1 MKQCIFCM
9 NSKEDSEFNRE
20 HIILE
25 ALGGKGDED
34 ICLNVCTSCNSSLG
48 TRVDAS
54 LLNQNITKY
63 MRYIFQIKGKNGIP
77 NPFKGVE
84 LTYADTPFIGELKVN
99 KEGKISGFRA
109 KHKMYKSKGNI
120 LIVGPRK
127 GFPAYVNSQLKQIG
141 FAQLTEAEIWKKRID
156 LGEAKVPHI
165 EYIKIP
171 EEMKEQYLTYAFPTM
186 LKMAYEYC
194 FVTLGENYLSDSSAI
209 RIRDFL
215 MRFDY
220 KKDVEYFA
228 PTDASLEW
236 KDEQER
242 AVSLKIYVNNNK
254 VFVTIVLWGMV
265 TVTICMSET
274 GQNYK
279 EGLNSILTVEI

>member
-9 NSKEDSEFNRE
+9 NKKEDNEFNRE

-34 ICLNVCTSCNSSLG
+34 ICFNVCTSCNSSLG

-63 MRYIFQIKGKNGIP
+63 VRFILGIKGKNGIP
-77 NPFKGVE
+77 NPFKGIE

-99 KEGKISGFRA
+99 KEGKKNGFRA
-109 KHKMYKSKGNI
+109 KHKIYKIKGNTI
-120 LIVGPRK
+120 IVGPRK
-127 GFPAYVNSQLKQIG
+127 GFPAYVNSQLRQME
-141 FAQLTEAEIWKKRID
+141 FDQLTEEEIWKKRID
-156 LGEAKVPHI
+156 LGETKVPHI
-165 EYIKIP
+165 EDIKIP
-171 EEMKEQYLTYAFPTM
+171 EEMKDPYLIYAFPTM

-194 FVTLGENYLSDSSAI
+194 FVILGENYLSDSLAI
-209 RIRDFL
+209 EIRDFL

-220 KKDVEYFA
+220 KKDVEYVV

-236 KDEQER
+236 KDKQER

-254 VFVTIVLWGMV
+254 IFVTIVLWGMV
-265 TVTICMSET
+265 VSTICMSEA
-274 GQNYK
+274 GQCYK
-279 EGLNSILTVEI
+279 EVLDNIMVVEI